1 MADNSFSILL
11 VEDNDD
17 DIELAQRMFE
27 KCGVAGEVRVCRDG
41 AETMALLF
49 GKPGQHESPPPHL
62 RLILLDL
69 NLPKVPG
76 LDILRRVKSDP
87 RTQGIR
93 VVMLTGSE
101 RERDV
106 LQSYNFGIN
115 GYIIKPIE
123 LERFRHIYDS
133 YVREPQR

>member
-1 MADNSFSILL
+1 MDELGFRILL

-17 DIELAQRMFE
+17 DIELARRVFVE
-27 KCGVAGEVRVCRDG
+27 HHVIDEVRVCRDG
-41 AETMALLF
+41 AEAMALLF
-49 GKPGQHESPPPHL
+49 GKPGEHHAPPAKL
-62 RLILLDL
+62 KLILLDL

-76 LDILRRVKSDP
+76 LDLLRRVKSDP
-87 RTQGIR
+87 RTRDIR

-115 GYIIKPIE
+115 GYIIKPME
-123 LERFRHIYDS
+123 SQRFQHIYDS
-133 YVREPQR
+133 YVREP